1 MAQMVKHL
9 STMQETWVRSLG
21 WKDSLEKEMATHS
34 GTLAQKIPWTE
45 EPGAGYCPWGCK
57 ESDTTEQLK
66 KIYIYIKLLKICLK
80 VKFLKTE
87 EFISVLGEE
96 FCYQSLKKKKN
107 MEQLMVPVIQAMTI
121 WKTGKTLIGRQLK
134 APPAYQEWVSV

>member
-1 MAQMVKHL
+1 MIPG
-9 STMQETWVRSLG
+9 QEDPWRKKWQPTPLFLLGEFHGQRSLV
-21 WKDSLEKEMATHS
+21 
-34 GTLAQKIPWTE
+34 
-45 EPGAGYCPWGCK
+45 GYSPWGCK

-107 MEQLMVPVIQAMTI
+107 ME
-121 WKTGKTLIGRQLK
+121 
-134 APPAYQEWVSV
+134 